1 MFDPEE
7 FLKRP
12 PQEILDTLRALSLT
26 RDELVVLARHLE
38 IEPKTSSTKP
48 EIRQLILPVLI
59 TKNIVG
65 EESDEKTEEKE
76 NTETSTMMVKTR
88 NYDQE
93 FELEKLKL
101 QMEAKRRE
109 REHIEKLE
117 KMRIE
122 KEEREKERERQ
133 EKERERERQEKERQ
147 RERQER
153 ERERESARQIQE
165 REKERQFELEKLKLQ
180 QSNHPI
186 GQSFDVIKNFQA
198 VPSFQEDDVDMFFL
212 HFEKLA
218 TNLNWPKDHWTILLQ
233 KAFVGKAR
241 EIFAQ
246 LSVEQSQKN
255 EYVKDVVLRGYQL
268 NPEAYRQKFRNCQ
281 RDISQTFVEFARVK
295 EKLFDRW
302 CHSKKV
308 NKDFEKLRQ
317 LILIEEF
324 KRRIPFHM
332 KTFIDEKQVE
342 NLQQAADLA
351 DEYFLTH
358 GNFNQQRNQSSDKQ
372 YAANPSSGS
381 DSFQQP
387 VNSTQSIRSN
397 SETPFCNY
405 CKRRGHLRSE
415 CFYLIGNQPSTHDV
429 QQPSPSGHIVPM
441 QLVSDPHSAAIIPCE
456 TGLATSNSDRIME
469 MFEPFI
475 QNGFVSLSDDFSEA
489 KAIRIL
495 RDTGSA
501 QSILLQSTL
510 PLSDSTYS
518 GDNVLLKGVD
528 TSLGSYPSAPLHQ
541 VYISSSH
548 VNGPVTVGITS
559 SLPIDGIDFLL
570 GNDLTGGKVVD
581 NSLVT
586 DMPCNCQQLD
596 QVPNLDPACVVTRAS
611 KEQESITDTLVWEN
625 TDEETSQE
633 DVSERPESPRLAKK
647 KATKQKS
654 QGAGNDYEVESKKLS
669 RRKSTEKGTYTENM
683 SKRKKE
689 RQKHLEENQRQHEEK
704 HQKEKEERRKR
715 AVAKPA
721 KEKKESE
728 DEDEE
733 EIKSKNKHK
742 AKKEPEPKKTATSNN
757 NPRRK
762 KTKKKKRNSQRHR
775 R

>member
-1 MFDPEE
+1 M
-7 FLKRP
+7 
-12 PQEILDTLRALSLT
+12 
-26 RDELVVLARHLE
+26 
-38 IEPKTSSTKP
+38 
-48 EIRQLILPVLI
+48 
-59 TKNIVG
+59 
-65 EESDEKTEEKE
+65 
-76 NTETSTMMVKTR
+76 
-88 NYDQE
+88 
-93 FELEKLKL
+93 
-101 QMEAKRRE
+101 
-109 REHIEKLE
+109 
-117 KMRIE
+117 
-122 KEEREKERERQ
+122 
-133 EKERERERQEKERQ
+133 
-147 RERQER
+147 
-153 ERERESARQIQE
+153 
-165 REKERQFELEKLKLQ
+165 EKLKLQ

-186 GQSFDVIKNFQA
+186 EQSFDVIKNFQA

-233 KAFVGKAR
+233 KAFVGKTR

-246 LSVEQSQKN
+246 LSVEQSQKY

-295 EKLFDRW
+295 EQLFDRW

-324 KRRIPFHM
+324 KCHILFHM

-342 NLQQAADLA
+342 NLQQTADLA

-358 GNFNQQRNQSSDKQ
+358 GNFNQQRSHSSDKQ
-372 YAANPSSGS
+372 YTADASSGS
-381 DSFQQP
+381 DASQQP
-387 VNSTQSIRSN
+387 VNSTQSTKSN

-441 QLVSDPHSAAIIPCE
+441 QLVSDPCSAAIIPCE
-456 TGLATSNSDRIME
+456 TGLANLNSDHIME

-489 KAIRIL
+489 KPIRIL

-501 QSILLQSTL
+501 QSILPESTL

-570 GNDLTGGKVVD
+570 GNDLAGGKVVA

-596 QVPNLDPACVVTRAS
+596 PVPNLDPACVVARAS
-611 KEQESITDTLVWEN
+611 KEQENITDTLVRES

-633 DVSERPESPRLAKK
+633 DVSEGPESPRPAKK
-647 KATKQKS
+647 KAPKQKS
-654 QGAGNDYEVESKKLS
+654 QGAGNDHEVESKKLS
-669 RRKSTEKGTYTENM
+669 RRKSTEKGTYAENM
-683 SKRKKE
+683 GKRKKK
-689 RQKHLEENQRQHEEK
+689 QCKHLEENHQDEEK
-704 HQKEKEERRKR
+704 HQKEEEERRKR
-715 AVAKPA
+715 VATTLA
-721 KEKKESE
+721 EEKKEQK

-733 EIKSKNKHK
+733 EAKFKDKPK
-742 AKKEPEPKKTATSNN
+742 AKKKPEPKETTTPNN
-757 NPRRK
+757 NPCRK
-762 KTKKKKRNSQRHR
+762 KTKKRKRNSQRHCR
-775 R
+775 